1 MMDVDVMQGLTF
13 YEKGRYHI
21 IKLLPLCFRKRKT
34 GSGFASDLFVFL
46 LSIRRFIKALF
57 QGASGTLLTGIADIG
72 RLRKFRAGIFFVR
85 DTGGRASAA
94 CPAGFVV

>member
-1 MMDVDVMQGLTF
+1 MDVDVMQGLTF

-46 LSIRRFIKALF
+46 LSIR
-57 QGASGTLLTGIADIG
+57 
-72 RLRKFRAGIFFVR
+72 
-85 DTGGRASAA
+85 
-94 CPAGFVV
+94 